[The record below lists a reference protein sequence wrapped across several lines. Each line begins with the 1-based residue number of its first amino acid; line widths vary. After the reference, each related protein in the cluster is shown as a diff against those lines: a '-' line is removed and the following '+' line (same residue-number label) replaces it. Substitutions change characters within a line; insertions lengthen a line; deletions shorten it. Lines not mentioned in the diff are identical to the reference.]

1 VARLK
6 WRTSKTLCWAV
17 ALCAG
22 LLVSASCSDTVRQ
35 GRSPAYVVIDGLEAA
50 QGMSATIFTNI
61 LESDVLTKGSVLEDQ
76 GRVTMHLQVKN
87 LDIPATPTN
96 AITVDR
102 YHVSFRR
109 ADGRNTPGVDV
120 PYAFDGAATGA
131 LTEDGKK
138 LILVFVLVRVQAK
151 LEPPLSPLVGLGG
164 AVVISTIADVTFY
177 GRDQAGNDVSVVGS
191 ISVNFA
197 DWADPAS

>member
-6 WRTSKTLCWAV
+6 WRTCGTFCWAV

-35 GRSPAYVVIDGLEAA
+35 GRSPAYLVIDTLEAT
-50 QGMSATIFTNI
+50 QSGGTTFTNL

-96 AITVDR
+96 AITVNR

-109 ADGRNTPGVDV
+109 ADGQNAPGVEV
-120 PYAFDGAATGA
+120 PYAFDGAVTGTI
-131 LTEDGKK
+131 TEDGKK
-138 LILVFVLVRVQAK
+138 VSLLFVLVRVQAK
-151 LEPPLSPLVGLGG
+151 LEPPLSPLVGQGG
-164 AVVISTIADVTFY
+164 AIAILTIADVTFY
-177 GRDQAGNDVSVVGS
+177 GRDQTGNDVSVTGS
-191 ISVNFA
+191 ITVNFA
-197 DWADPAS
+197 DWADPSS

>member
-1 VARLK
+1 MARLK
-6 WRTSKTLCWAV
+6 WRTSGTSWWAV

-35 GRSPAYVVIDGLEAA
+35 GRSPAYLVVDAMEATPS
-50 QGMSATIFTNI
+50 GGTTFTNV

-96 AITVDR
+96 AITVNR

-109 ADGRNTPGVDV
+109 ADGQNVPGVNV
-120 PYAFDGAATGA
+120 PYAFDGAVTGTI
-131 LTEDGKK
+131 TEDGKK
-138 LILVFVLVRVQAK
+138 VSLVFILVRVQAK
-151 LEPPLSPLVGLGG
+151 LEAPLSPLVGQGG
-164 AVVISTIADVTFY
+164 GIAIMTIADVTFY
-177 GRDQAGNDVSVVGS
+177 GRDQAGNDVSVTGS
-191 ISVNFA
+191 ITVNFA
-197 DWADPAS
+197 DWADPSS

>member
-1 VARLK
+1 MARLK
-6 WRTSKTLCWAV
+6 WRTSRTLCWAV

-35 GRSPAYVVIDGLEAA
+35 GRSPAYLVVDVMEAA
-50 QGMSATIFTNI
+50 PSGGTTFTNV

-109 ADGRNTPGVDV
+109 ADGRSTPGVDV
-120 PYAFDGAATGA
+120 PYAFDGAVTGTF
-131 LTEDGKK
+131 TEDGKK
-138 LILVFVLVRVQAK
+138 TALVFVLVRVQAK
-151 LEPPLSPLVGLGG
+151 LEPPLSPLVGQGG
-164 AVVISTIADVTFY
+164 AIAFMAIADVTFY
-177 GRDQAGNDVSVVGS
+177 GRDQAGNAVSVTGS
-191 ISVNFA
+191 IMINFA
-197 DWADPAS
+197 DWADPSS

>member
-1 VARLK
+1 MARLK
-6 WRTSKTLCWAV
+6 WRTSGTSCWAV

-35 GRSPAYVVIDGLEAA
+35 GRSPAYLVVDAMEATPS
-50 QGMSATIFTNI
+50 GGTTFTNV

-96 AITVDR
+96 AITVNR

-109 ADGRNTPGVDV
+109 ADGRIRP
-120 PYAFDGAATGA
+120 AA
-131 LTEDGKK
+131 
-138 LILVFVLVRVQAK
+138 
-151 LEPPLSPLVGLGG
+151 
-164 AVVISTIADVTFY
+164 
-177 GRDQAGNDVSVVGS
+177 
-191 ISVNFA
+191 
-197 DWADPAS
+197 

>member
-1 VARLK
+1 MARLK
-6 WRTSKTLCWAV
+6 WRTCGTFCWAV

-35 GRSPAYVVIDGLEAA
+35 GRSPAYLVIDTLEAT
-50 QGMSATIFTNI
+50 QSGGTTFTNL

-96 AITVDR
+96 AITVNR

-109 ADGRNTPGVDV
+109 ADGQNAPGVEV
-120 PYAFDGAATGA
+120 PYAFDGAVTGTI
-131 LTEDGKK
+131 TEDGKK
-138 LILVFVLVRVQAK
+138 LSLLFVLVRVQAK
-151 LEPPLSPLVGLGG
+151 LEPPLSPLVGQGG
-164 AVVISTIADVTFY
+164 AIAILTIADVTFY
-177 GRDQAGNDVSVVGS
+177 GRDQTGNDVSVTGS
-191 ISVNFA
+191 ITVNFA
-197 DWADPAS
+197 DWADPSS

>member
-1 VARLK
+1 MARLK
-6 WRTSKTLCWAV
+6 WRTCGTFCWAV

-35 GRSPAYVVIDGLEAA
+35 GRSPAYLVIDTLEAT
-50 QGMSATIFTNI
+50 QSGGTTFTNL

-96 AITVDR
+96 AITVNR

-109 ADGRNTPGVDV
+109 ADGQNAPGVEV
-120 PYAFDGAATGA
+120 PYAFDGAVTGTI
-131 LTEDGKK
+131 TEDGKK
-138 LILVFVLVRVQAK
+138 VSLLFVLVRVQAK
-151 LEPPLSPLVGLGG
+151 LEPPLSPLVGQGG
-164 AVVISTIADVTFY
+164 AIAILTIADVTFY
-177 GRDQAGNDVSVVGS
+177 GRDQTGNDVSVTGS
-191 ISVNFA
+191 ITVNFA
-197 DWADPAS
+197 DWADPSS